1 MNDNIENLDRPRIC
15 YLLCPENPL
24 EVGEKFDLP
33 NCDEYNPYYIDE
45 KGIIRDC
52 MNGFIGNYDVRM
64 FFDCING
71 KSHIQRLP
79 QYPDFSDTE
88 VEALKWFHK
97 HFGTELKAW
106 VDGETAVFS
115 SCKVTLVP
123 ATLFPHLKE
132 YTQGNPF
139 DVNEYLKWREENIER
154 SN

>member
-15 YLLCPENPL
+15 YLLDNEKPL
-24 EVGEKFDLP
+24 EVGEKFNVP
-33 NCDEYNPYYIDE
+33 NCSYNPYYINASGRIVNHSGVYF
-45 KGIIRDC
+45 GIYEANI
-52 MNGFIGNYDVRM
+52 VL
-64 FFDCING
+64 DCING
-71 KSHIQRLP
+71 KLHIQRLP

-88 VEALKWFHK
+88 VKALKWFHK
-97 HFGTELKAW
+97 HFGTGLKAW

-139 DVNEYLKWREENIER
+139 DMDAYLKWREEDNA
-154 SN
+154 N